1 MTLKELIDQHHW
13 LSVKYQLTQLYP
25 NEQIQID
32 AYQDVYEQLKQL
44 IPEPSDSTIRLTEIT
59 DEDESYVSVDGYYTD
74 GRVDERSGNNALALD
89 FTPWNQWVGMS
100 VDAHTF
106 GEFAELEIIA
116 HCLYEMTFIAFD
128 QEEIKEQ
135 LDDLN
140 RTLDEYKNMT
150 PEVRKNNTTSLE
162 DFLKGLDSE
171 AENNPNDLKE

>member
-1 MTLKELIDQHHW
+1 
-13 LSVKYQLTQLYP
+13 
-25 NEQIQID
+25 
-32 AYQDVYEQLKQL
+32 
-44 IPEPSDSTIRLTEIT
+44 
-59 DEDESYVSVDGYYTD
+59 
-74 GRVDERSGNNALALD
+74 
-89 FTPWNQWVGMS
+89 MS